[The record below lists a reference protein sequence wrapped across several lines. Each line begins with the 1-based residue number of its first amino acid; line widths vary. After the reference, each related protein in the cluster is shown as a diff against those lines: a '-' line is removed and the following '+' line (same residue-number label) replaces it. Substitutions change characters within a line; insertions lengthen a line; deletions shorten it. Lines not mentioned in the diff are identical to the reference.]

1 MTPRQLRLLRGAAAS
16 SMSTI
21 IAAVSHTI
29 GGGSPP
35 QPLLVLALS
44 ILLTP
49 LAAFLVG
56 RTLNVT
62 KLSATVALAQ
72 AAFHVLFVALG
83 AALRPG
89 TNTGQNSQHAH
100 HGHHLVLGSITSSIA
115 PDDSM
120 LGAHVLAAALTVVLL
135 WRGERILG
143 FIARWVRAAL
153 VRRLPRLHG
162 EWSAPCAHAAAAPR
176 PNHQL
181 WASDLSLRGPPVCL
195 RGPSPADVIIAV

>member
-1 MTPRQLRLLRGAAAS
+1 M
-16 SMSTI
+16 
-21 IAAVSHTI
+21 
-29 GGGSPP
+29 
-35 QPLLVLALS
+35 LVLALS

-56 RTLNVT
+56 RTLSVT
-62 KLSATVALAQ
+62 KLSATVTLAQ

-89 TNTGQNSQHAH
+89 TGAGLSGQHAH
-100 HGHHLVLGSITSSIA
+100 HGLHLMLGPITSSVA

-135 WRGERILG
+135 WRGERILS

-153 VRRLPRLHG
+153 VRRMPRLHG
-162 EWSAPCAHAAAAPR
+162 EWSAPRANTAATPR
-176 PNHQL
+176 PNRQL
-181 WASDLSLRGPPVCL
+181 WASDLSLRGPPVSH
-195 RGPSPADVIIAV
+195 RGPSPAHVIIAV